1 MDLTGSFHGQ
11 LHANC
16 VERGG
21 AGILL
26 LGIPGSGKSDLTLRL
41 LEHGFSLVADDRV
54 DISDGVAR
62 APAALAGLLEV
73 RGMGILRM
81 RYTEWATI
89 ALAIELEAS
98 PVRLPGPRRHEAL
111 NVPLWALDPA
121 PASAVARVSLALS
134 CILGHA
140 TQLSGAFTA

>member
-1 MDLTGSFHGQ
+1 MDLAGSFHGQ

-26 LGIPGSGKSDLTLRL
+26 LGIPGAGKSDLTLRL

-54 DISDGVAR
+54 DIADGVAR
-62 APAALAGLLEV
+62 APSALAGLLEV
-73 RGMGILRM
+73 RGLGILRVN
-81 RYTEWATI
+81 YTEWATI

-98 PVRLPGPRRHEAL
+98 PVRLPSPRRHQAL
-111 NVPLWALDPA
+111 GVPLCTLNPA
-121 PASAVARVSLALS
+121 PASAVLRVSLALS
-134 CILGHA
+134 CVLGH
-140 TQLSGAFTA
+140 TKQLAGAFAA